1 MMPIAPLCGKSGKN
15 EILLL
20 IIIYKYKYKA
30 NTNANKQVYH

>member
-20 IIIYKYKYKA
+20 IIIYKYKA

>member
-1 MMPIAPLCGKSGKN
+1 MMPIAPCCGKSGKN
-15 EILLL
+15 EILL